1 MRSCTLVTMTVA
13 ELYEPKRFR
22 LIEQPISDPRPGEI
36 QVRVLSIGICGSD
49 VHYFSEG
56 GIGDTP
62 CIYPMVLGHEPVGE
76 IVRTGPGVTGWSA
89 GDRAALEPAIYCYH
103 CEFCMTGRHNVCSN
117 IRFLSTPGD
126 PGFFRTFVNLP
137 TTNVLPLPKE
147 IGTDEATLFEPLAVA
162 LHSMKFAALA
172 PGENAVVFGAGPIGL
187 LTIAVF
193 KLCGATRIWAVEPR
207 AHRRAMALAAGA
219 DVVIDPRQ
227 VDPGKQV
234 LADTCQ
240 RGADVSIDCATK
252 DDTMNDAIHATRNA
266 GRVVITGIPSEA
278 RVALDFHVLRR
289 KELVFYNVRR
299 SAHESDVAIR
309 MLAGHPQ
316 IFGPLVTHARPL
328 DEVQAAFRMLE
339 AYEDGVGK
347 VVLRPRP

>member
-1 MRSCTLVTMTVA
+1 MNAA

-22 LIEQPISDPRPGEI
+22 MVEYPLADPAPGEV
-36 QVRVLSIGICGSD
+36 QVRVQSIGICGSD

-62 CIYPMVLGHEPVGE
+62 CVYPMVLGHEPAGEVVRVGA
-76 IVRTGPGVTGWSA
+76 GVTGWA
-89 GDRAALEPAIYCYH
+89 PGDRAALEPAIYCYH
-103 CEFCMTGRHNVCSN
+103 CEFCMTGRHNVCSH

-126 PGFFRTFVNLP
+126 PGFFREYVNLP
-137 TTNVLPLPKE
+137 VGNLLPLPPGV
-147 IGTDEATLFEPLAVA
+147 GTDEATLFEPLAVA

-187 LTIAVF
+187 LTIAVL
-193 KLCGATRIWAVEPR
+193 KLCGATRIWAVEPH
-207 AHRRAMALAAGA
+207 AHRRDMALAAGA
-219 DVVIDPRQ
+219 DVAIDPKQ
-227 VDPGKQV
+227 ADPGKQI
-234 LADTCQ
+234 LADTGN

-289 KELVFYNVRR
+289 KELTFYNVRR
-299 SAHESDVAIR
+299 SAHESEVALR
-309 MLAGHPQ
+309 LLAEHPQ
-316 IFGPLVTHARPL
+316 RFAPMVTHARPL
-328 DEVQAAFRMLE
+328 EQIESAFQMLE
-339 AYEDGVGK
+339 GYEDGAGK
-347 VVLRPRP
+347 VVLKPHP